1 MMEHDFLEYAG
12 TLTTKE
18 IDDII
23 SKLNQVKESRADE
36 ARRVAAKKVKDA
48 IDEYLKIEDII
59 SVSGGAWSD
68 KYDQYE
74 NVDATFDNC
83 EYDDDGRLTFFVE

>member
-1 MMEHDFLEYAG
+1 MEHDFLEHAG

-23 SKLNQVKESRADE
+23 SKLNRVKENRTE
-36 ARRVAAKKVKDA
+36 EVRHAAAQKVIDA
-48 IDEYLKIEDII
+48 IADYLKLGEEI

-68 KYDQYE
+68 KYNQYE
-74 NVDATFDNC
+74 SVDATFDNC
-83 EYDDDGRLTFFVE
+83 EYDDYGRLTFFVE

>member
-1 MMEHDFLEYAG
+1 MIEDFLQYAKE
-12 TLTTKE
+12 LTPEE
-18 IDDII
+18 IDNFI

>member
-12 TLTTKE
+12 TLTNKE
-18 IDDII
+18 IDNII

-36 ARRVAAKKVKDA
+36 ARRTAAQKVKDA

-59 SVSGGAWSD
+59 SISGGAWSD
-68 KYDQYE
+68 KYNQYE
-74 NVDATFDNC
+74 SVDATFDNC

>member
-1 MMEHDFLEYAG
+1 MMERDFLEYAG

-18 IDDII
+18 IEDVI
-23 SKLNQVKESRADE
+23 SKFNQVKEERADV
-36 ARRVAAKKVKDA
+36 ARRAAAQKVKEA

-74 NVDATFDNC
+74 SVDATFDNC
-83 EYDDDGRLTFFVE
+83 EYDDYGRLTFFVE